1 MCTRDRD
8 GLGSVLEMFR
18 AMSRLDSFRQLPQ
31 RLFTD
36 EVVKVIQQRNDLA
49 VLFQL
54 IVAVQQTYTSMLAGR
69 LVRTEQHS

>member
-1 MCTRDRD
+1 MCTRDGD

-36 EVVKVIQQRNDLA
+36 EVVKVIQQSNDLA

>member
-1 MCTRDRD
+1 MRTRDRD

-36 EVVKVIQQRNDLA
+36 EVVKVIQQSNDLA